1 MMKSCGPKSNVERQD
16 LSLMKMKGYS
26 MPSTQHGRFQN
37 RCDLPTNSLGL
48 DVTAVCSVGF
58 KKKLSLTPLSH

>member
-1 MMKSCGPKSNVERQD
+1 
-16 LSLMKMKGYS
+16 